1 MNWLSDIP
9 STRTSCPHCDKG
21 ELSISSTDRM
31 LKCNNCG
38 YEKEI
43 NMTPAIEKALNT
55 LRRRFGKR
63 KTTVTCIDYFGF
75 ENYERAMAAKAL
87 RKKIVETEE
96 SQTT

>member
-43 NMTPAIEKALNT
+43 KMTPAIEKALDVISMIT
-55 LRRRFGKR
+55 SKR
-63 KTTVTCIDYFGF
+63 KPPYPCIDYFGF